1 MATQHDESSTYEQVQ
16 ASAEFQELRRRYRN
30 WAFPVTVGFLLW
42 YLLYVVLSGWA
53 RGFMGTKVFGNV
65 NVALI
70 FGILQFVSTFL
81 IAWAYARHADKKLDP
96 LSGKLRGEV
105 EGTISE

>member
-1 MATQHDESSTYEQVQ
+1 MTTRQDESSEYERVQ
-16 ASAEFQELRRRYRN
+16 AGPEFQELRRRYRN
-30 WAFPVTVGFLLW
+30 WAFPVTVGFLVW

-53 RGFMGTKVFGNV
+53 RGFMGTQVFGNV

-70 FGILQFVSTFL
+70 FGFLQFVSTFL

-96 LSGKLRGEV
+96 LSDKLRGEM
-105 EGTISE
+105 EGTSNE